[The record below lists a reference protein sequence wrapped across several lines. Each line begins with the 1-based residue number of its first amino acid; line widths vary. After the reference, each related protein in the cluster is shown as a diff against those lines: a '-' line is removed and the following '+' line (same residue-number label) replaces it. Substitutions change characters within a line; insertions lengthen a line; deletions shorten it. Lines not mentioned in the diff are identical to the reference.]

1 VFFSAVLELSALA
14 STMPPPPSRLARCG
28 CCSTP
33 LRRAAVATHV
43 LFAAAGAH
51 AIAYGLAGSASL
63 ALPLHVSRLQSAL
76 AANGA
81 ALLLAAAAAAFA
93 LPRLA
98 PRAARAVDALLPCSV
113 RRRARSDGSGG
124 NGGGGLSGGAAG
136 ASSTAGPLRRRR
148 RAPDAAAVGK
158 DAGAADAGGAN
169 SGEEDEAALSPRCCA
184 CAARPLLRAVAG
196 LQEDAGAADSIFVGF
211 ITLLWSFSMAAPVCT
226 LVFEKRWSSRGQ
238 LEAYVGVA
246 FACAAALAGV
256 ALATCARSGIMEHR
270 GRARLS
276 TLRLLV
282 WPLLAH
288 GLGCAAF
295 LALHLDRLG
304 LSVRASAS
312 SGAGAGAGAGEGE
325 SYSLW
330 SPFM

>member
-1 VFFSAVLELSALA
+1 
-14 STMPPPPSRLARCG
+14 MPPPPPSRLSRCG

-51 AIAYGLAGSASL
+51 AIAYGLAGSATL
-63 ALPLHVSRLQSAL
+63 KLPLHVSRLQSAL

-81 ALLLAAAAAAFA
+81 ALLLATAAAAFA

-113 RRRARSDGSGG
+113 RRRARAGVGG
-124 NGGGGLSGGAAG
+124 VGGGGAAG
-136 ASSTAGPLRRRR
+136 GGGGGGGAGASAAGPLRRRR
-148 RAPDAAAVGK
+148 RAPDAAAGEGAGE

-169 SGEEDEAALSPRCCA
+169 SDEEDEAASSPRCCA
-184 CAARPLLRAVAG
+184 CAARPLLRAVAN
-196 LQEDAGAADSIFVGF
+196 LQEDADAADSIFVGF
-211 ITLLWSFSMAAPVCT
+211 VALLWSFATAAPVCT

-246 FACAAALAGV
+246 LACAAALAGV

-276 TLRLLV
+276 TLRLLA

-288 GLGCAAF
+288 GLGCAVF

-304 LSVRASAS
+304 LSVSASAS
-312 SGAGAGAGAGEGE
+312 PGAGAGAGAGE